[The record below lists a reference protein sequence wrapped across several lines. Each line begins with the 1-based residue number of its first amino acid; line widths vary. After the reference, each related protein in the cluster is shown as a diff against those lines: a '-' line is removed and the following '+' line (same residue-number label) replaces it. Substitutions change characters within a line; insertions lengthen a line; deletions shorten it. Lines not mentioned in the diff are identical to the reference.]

1 MAKNELHILKND
13 LLVQVENEIKNH
25 LINLTHGC
33 LCSDQVDDT
42 DLYRSVVDGNAKR
55 MILF

>member
-13 LLVQVENEIKNH
+13 LLVQVENEIKNN
-25 LINLTHGC
+25 LINLIYKF
-33 LCSDQVDDT
+33 DQVDDT
-42 DLYRSVVDGNAKR
+42 DLYRSVIDGNAKR